1 MIRIKRRGGG
11 FPNRFL
17 GWRERRGE
25 IIEKRLALEESSRRK
40 VSRGE
45 REKRRGIFVG
55 IVIHSGNTILHR
67 VSR

>member
-25 IIEKRLALEESSRRK
+25 IIEKRLALEESSSSGGK
-40 VSRGE
+40 YRGE
-45 REKRRGIFVG
+45 RERSVVEFLLE
-55 IVIHSGNTILHR
+55 S
-67 VSR
+67 